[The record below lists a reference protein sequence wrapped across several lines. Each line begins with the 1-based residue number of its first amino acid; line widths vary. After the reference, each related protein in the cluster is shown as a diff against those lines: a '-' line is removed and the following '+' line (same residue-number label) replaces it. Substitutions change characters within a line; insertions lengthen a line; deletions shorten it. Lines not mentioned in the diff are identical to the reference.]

1 MPIYSDTEGACDM
14 RRSSGSGK
22 PRSVGIDYPPI
33 VEGYD
38 GAEDEL
44 HRSLDGGGEEQQDEY
59 EYVTIGEYL
68 NPISGKVGYWAS
80 ELSVFI
86 VCIAIFALGSILVAI
101 GDSFSTTVIVS
112 AVILLSIIAAF
123 TIYYAC
129 NLSMDKLSLA
139 DKAYLLHDFVWVLI
153 NNSKSNKDDE

>member
-44 HRSLDGGGEEQQDEY
+44 RRSLNGDGEEQQDEY

-68 NPISGKVGYWAS
+68 NPISEKVGYWAS

-123 TIYYAC
+123 TIYYAW
-129 NLSMDKLSLA
+129 NDRREKQALA
-139 DKAYLLHDFVWVLI
+139 DKAEMIHDFVSEHM
-153 NNSKSNKDDE
+153 NSSKKDDE